1 MENSTQIRP
10 LLIQRVRPSHLLRRL
25 NRQIF
30 GSKRLYIGW
39 FGGVQVV
46 SKGEES

>member
-10 LLIQRVRPSHLLRRL
+10 LIRQMRQSRLLRRL
-25 NRQIF
+25 NRRIF
-30 GSKRLYIGW
+30 GSKRLYVGW
-39 FGGVQVV
+39 FGGVQLV